1 MALSD
6 IRRSGKVIVGQ
17 NDKKFIHVHVYER
30 KRASIFAFAKK
41 YIIIIVL
48 TTFQRFKSNFR
59 KKQKTLLGK
68 EIQTIFL
75 RHE

>member
-17 NDKKFIHVHVYER
+17 NDKKFIHVHVYEG

-41 YIIIIVL
+41 YIII
-48 TTFQRFKSNFR
+48 
-59 KKQKTLLGK
+59 KQNTLLGK

>member
-6 IRRSGKVIVGQ
+6 IRRLS
-17 NDKKFIHVHVYER
+17 DKMIRNSYMYMYMRENGRVYLR
-30 KRASIFAFAKK
+30 LQKK
-41 YIIIIVL
+41 NIIIMVL
-48 TTFQRFKSNFR
+48 TTFQRFKSDFR

>member
-17 NDKKFIHVHVYER
+17 NDKKFIHVINVYQG

-41 YIIIIVL
+41 KYHYNG
-48 TTFQRFKSNFR
+48 SYNFS
-59 KKQKTLLGK
+59 KV
-68 EIQTIFL
+68 
-75 RHE
+75 

>member
-1 MALSD
+1 MYMYMRENGRVYL
-6 IRRSGKVIVGQ
+6 RLQ
-17 NDKKFIHVHVYER
+17 KKN
-30 KRASIFAFAKK
+30 
-41 YIIIIVL
+41 IIIMVL
-48 TTFQRFKSNFR
+48 TTFQRFKSDFR

>member
-6 IRRSGKVIVGQ
+6 IRRLS
-17 NDKKFIHVHVYER
+17 DKMIRNSYMYMYMRENGRVYLR
-30 KRASIFAFAKK
+30 LQKK
-41 YIIIIVL
+41 YIIIMVL
-48 TTFQRFKSNFR
+48 TTFQRFKSDFR